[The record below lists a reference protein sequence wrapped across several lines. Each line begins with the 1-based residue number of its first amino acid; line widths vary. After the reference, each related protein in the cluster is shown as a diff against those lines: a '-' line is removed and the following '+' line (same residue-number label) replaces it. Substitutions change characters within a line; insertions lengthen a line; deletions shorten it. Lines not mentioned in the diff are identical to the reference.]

1 MWIPGLLG
9 SDSLGEV
16 ASRTSGARVMEGAEV
31 MDKECEEPIGEKEG
45 AVCEHEDVATK
56 GSLRMAETRRLEPM
70 WMGWRN
76 SSE

>member
-31 MDKECEEPIGEKEG
+31 MDKEG
-45 AVCEHEDVATK
+45 AVCEHEDMETK
-56 GSLRMAETRRLEPM
+56 GSLRMTETRRLEPM
-70 WMGWRN
+70 GMGRRK
-76 SSE
+76 SRE